1 MKMYVGVT
9 DGNWFNSLKERNA
22 TEVNFWKPSATNF
35 RALSKNDLF
44 LFKLHSPNNFVVGG
58 GFFVH
63 FSILPSFLAWQAFG
77 ENNGA
82 KSLDELN
89 KRLKIYRSKNRIND
103 ENFDIGCI
111 ILTDVFYFERND
123 WIPIPSDWSSNIVS
137 GKSYTLDT
145 QTGKALFRQ
154 VEDRRQAQ
162 YSINKE
168 VGQASS
174 VHENNR
180 YYKTMTKHRIGQ
192 GAFRILVTDAYK
204 RRCAITGEKTLP
216 VLEAAHVK
224 PFSREGPN
232 DIRNGILLKSD
243 FHTLFDDGYITVDK
257 DHKINVS
264 KKLYND
270 YGNGKYYYKFHGE
283 RLIFLPDT
291 LQEHPSEE
299 FLTWHNEN
307 VYVG

>member
-22 TEVNFWKPSATNF
+22 AEVNFWKPSATNF
-35 RALSKNDLF
+35 KALNKNDLF
-44 LFKLHSPNNFVVGG
+44 LFKLHSPNNFIVGG

-82 KSLDELN
+82 KSLEELN
-89 KRLKIYRSKNRIND
+89 KRLKLYRTKNKMND

-111 ILTDVFYFERND
+111 ILTDVFYFERNE
-123 WIPIPSDWSSNIVS
+123 WIPIPSDWSNNIVS

-145 QTGKALFRQ
+145 QVGKVLFRQ
-154 VEDRRQAQ
+154 VEDRRQALN
-162 YSINKE
+162 SINIE
-168 VGQASS
+168 EGFASY
-174 VHENNR
+174 VQENNR
-180 YYKTMTKHRIGQ
+180 YYQTMTRHRIGQ

-232 DIRNGILLKSD
+232 DIKNGLLLKSD

-257 DHKINVS
+257 DYKINVS

-283 RLIFLPDT
+283 RLIFLPDA
-291 LQEHPSEE
+291 LREHPSEE